1 MGYSFLCPNLVWL
14 CKQPPRP
21 THVHGN
27 TRTHTHV
34 RAYTYMH
41 KERHA
46 TCTLHARTH
55 TCTQKRAHGHMHIQ
69 RSRAQMHAHTHTNMS
84 SHTCTHTCT
93 NICMP
98 TGTHVHTEFTVAGG
112 FNQYHLS
119 PSSLQRAPHRSPCV
133 CPGRLPRPVFHS
145 PSSAQRPSNL
155 SEPESITPQSCRS
168 LLQVPISLGGKG
180 SCCLVL

>member
-1 MGYSFLCPNLVWL
+1 MGTRACAHTY
-14 CKQPPRP
+14 
-21 THVHGN
+21 VH
-27 TRTHTHV
+27 TRTCTKN
-34 RAYTYMH
+34 A
-41 KERHA
+41 
-46 TCTLHARTH
+46 TLHAHCMHAH
-55 TCTQKRAHGHMHIQ
+55 TRAHRSVHMDICTHNVC
-69 RSRAQMHAHTHTNMS
+69 AHKCTHTHTNMS

-93 NICMP
+93 NICMH

-112 FNQYHLS
+112 FNQHLLS

>member
-1 MGYSFLCPNLVWL
+1 MSGYASSHPVPHTCMGT
-14 CKQPPRP
+14 RAR
-21 THVHGN
+21 VH
-27 TRTHTHV
+27 TYVHTC
-34 RAYTYMH
+34 
-41 KERHA
+41 
-46 TCTLHARTH
+46 TCTKNATLHAH
-55 TCTQKRAHGHMHIQ
+55 C
-69 RSRAQMHAHTHTNMS
+69 MHAHTRAHRSVHMDICTHNVRAHKCTHTHINMS

-93 NICMP
+93 NICMH

-112 FNQYHLS
+112 FNQHHLS

-133 CPGRLPRPVFHS
+133 CPGCLPRPVFHS